1 MCILLVFCAR
11 AQSRLGAAE
20 ELPAPLRPLDQAALR
35 RVGTE
40 LHARLVRVSVRVRI
54 IGLGLGLGLGL
65 ELGLGLGLGLGLR
78 LGFGFGFG

>member
-1 MCILLVFCAR
+1 MFCWYFVR

-40 LHARLVRVSVRVRI
+40 LHARLVRVRVRVRVRI
-54 IGLGLGLGLGL
+54 IEG
-65 ELGLGLGLGLGLR
+65 
-78 LGFGFGFG
+78 

>member
-1 MCILLVFCAR
+1 MR

-40 LHARLVRVSVRVRI
+40 LHARLVRVRVRI
-54 IGLGLGLGLGL
+54 IGLGLGVGV
-65 ELGLGLGLGLGLR
+65 ELGLG
-78 LGFGFGFG
+78 